1 MFESTQ
7 PNLRI
12 DPNKRGFR
20 VKESR
25 QKESSAEIT
34 LEELARKLLVMVRD
48 SDEKREIDLRAAI
61 AQKIKETEVSNE
73 DK

>member
-1 MFESTQ
+1 
-7 PNLRI
+7 
-12 DPNKRGFR
+12 
-20 VKESR
+20 VKESK

-48 SDEKREIDLRAAI
+48 SGEKREIDLRAAI